1 MERPVSGDD
10 SESMQRLRVEVTAA
24 VRRVERRL
32 AVRLVATWVAVL
44 AFTAGLIMAG
54 VLAREYIHSLTSSWR
69 LLLVSLL
76 WLLVATGVFLI
87 ISLAWPAII
96 SLRSTRKPPPVRHHS
111 WVAVV
116 RRFAVGDSP
125 TWLRVLAVTAV
136 LVTAGVVALS
146 YLRWPTAPSQLG
158 SPSAPLLLV
167 GAVALL
173 AGALA
178 RIAFRTWRTSQEQR
192 RQRRLGELPD
202 DFRAEPH
209 TRPVEVTVEYVRDGT
224 RTFTVRLEPH
234 HDPGNQTV
242 QMNP

>member
-1 MERPVSGDD
+1 MNGDD
-10 SESMQRLRVEVTAA
+10 SESMHKLRVDVTTA

-32 AVRLVATWVAVL
+32 AVRLVATWVTVL
-44 AFTAGLIMAG
+44 ALTAGLVTAG
-54 VLAREYIHSLTSSWR
+54 VLARGYIQSLTSSWR
-69 LLLVSLL
+69 PLLVSLL
-76 WLLVATGVFLI
+76 WLLVAIGIFLI
-87 ISLAWPAII
+87 ISLAWPAILN
-96 SLRSTRKPPPVRHHS
+96 LRPKRKPPPVRHHS

-116 RRFAVGDSP
+116 RRFARRFALGDSP
-125 TWLRVLAVTAV
+125 PWLRVLAVTAG

-146 YLRWPTAPSQLG
+146 YVRWSTAPSQLG

-178 RIAFRTWRTSQEQR
+178 RIAFRGWRTSQER
-192 RQRRLGELPD
+192 HQRRLSEPPG

-209 TRPVEVTVEYVRDGT
+209 TSPVEVTVEPEQDGT

-234 HDPGNQTV
+234 PDPGTQTV
-242 QMNP
+242 HMNP